1 MDDEA
6 ETMED
11 EPFVPQSRRR
21 LILTTQLMHQLIPA
35 VPAVTLKEVAAAS
48 YRSVT
53 FTVAKSAL
61 ADACSLVTSSESDSH
76 VLLGN
81 KNM

>member
-11 EPFVPQSRRR
+11 DLLMPQSRRR

-35 VPAVTLKEVAAAS
+35 VPAMLFEGEATSAYA
-48 YRSVT
+48 SVT
-53 FTVAKSAL
+53 YSVAKAAL
-61 ADACSLVTSSESDSH
+61 SDACSLVSFSESDSH

-81 KNM
+81 ENM